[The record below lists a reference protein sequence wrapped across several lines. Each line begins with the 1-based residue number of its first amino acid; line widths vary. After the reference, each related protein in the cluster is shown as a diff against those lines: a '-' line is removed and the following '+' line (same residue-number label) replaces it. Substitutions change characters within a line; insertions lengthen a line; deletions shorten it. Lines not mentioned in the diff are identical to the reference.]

1 MRTTR
6 RRPSRLKAVVV
17 PAIIGFAFLTA
28 AVLGYRNQAAGDNG
42 LAAHGV
48 TTTAVISTVFQGPLA
63 LGLPGAYPSFT
74 LYADVAFTAASGPTH
89 AQVVLEHCSG
99 GCRVYRKGQQ
109 LTITYDSRNPANA
122 VSGRPAASGLHLN
135 IATLFAAGLGLVL
148 LFAAIANLLLGT

>member
-6 RRPSRLKAVVV
+6 RRPSRLKAVVG
-17 PAIIGFAFLTA
+17 PTIIGFAFLAA
-28 AVLGYRNQAAGDNG
+28 AVLGYRNQAADNG
-42 LAAHGV
+42 LAAHGI

-63 LGLPGAYPSFT
+63 LGPPGAYPSFT

-99 GCRVYRKGQQ
+99 VCRVYRNGQQ
-109 LTITYDSRNPANA
+109 LMITYDSRNPANA
-122 VSGRPAASGLHLN
+122 VSSRPATSALHLN
-135 IATLFAAGLGLVL
+135 IATLLAAGLGLAF